1 MSYCTARNE
10 TLLIQMRLSIATQ
23 SEAINDPELQI
34 LVTKDVR
41 TILLRKPDM
50 KPTLV
55 AAYRD
60 ASPEG
65 KRFIETAV
73 AQLDP
78 SFAAELRVS
87 KYGSDR
93 TNISPVIRAS
103 PASCGSS
110 NNTRINIA
118 FEHSRMVP
126 LQSRSTRLT

>member
-1 MSYCTARNE
+1 MSYYTGPNE
-10 TLLIQMRLSIATQ
+10 TLLIPMRLSVATQ

-34 LVTKDVR
+34 LVTNDVR

-78 SFAAELRVS
+78 SFAAELR
-87 KYGSDR
+87 
-93 TNISPVIRAS
+93 AS
-103 PASCGSS
+103 
-110 NNTRINIA
+110 R
-118 FEHSRMVP
+118 
-126 LQSRSTRLT
+126 